1 MRLRDIILNFSKNAN
16 FRLFDMLSVW
26 AEILTT
32 GEIISNR
39 ENTKCCSSG
48 LRQRFAFYLILK
60 EGFMNKKIL
69 AISVLMLIVCTMASF
84 AQNRDADQLARDA
97 RTALS
102 TASTERSRAL
112 QSRDS
117 TFVLQQA
124 NRILAEYER
133 ISTRLN
139 NLTNRG
145 VEINDSNLR
154 EIGRC
159 ADSIQEFFNEV
170 KRHHERLLMR

>member
-1 MRLRDIILNFSKNAN
+1 
-16 FRLFDMLSVW
+16 
-26 AEILTT
+26 
-32 GEIISNR
+32 
-39 ENTKCCSSG
+39 
-48 LRQRFAFYLILK
+48 
-60 EGFMNKKIL
+60 
-69 AISVLMLIVCTMASF
+69 MAAF

-97 RTALS
+97 RTSLS

-112 QSRDS
+112 GSKDA
-117 TFVLQQA
+117 TYVLQQL

-145 VEINDSNLR
+145 VEINESNLR

-159 ADSIQEFFNEV
+159 GDSIQEFFNDV
-170 KRHHERLLMR
+170 KRHHERLLMQKQ